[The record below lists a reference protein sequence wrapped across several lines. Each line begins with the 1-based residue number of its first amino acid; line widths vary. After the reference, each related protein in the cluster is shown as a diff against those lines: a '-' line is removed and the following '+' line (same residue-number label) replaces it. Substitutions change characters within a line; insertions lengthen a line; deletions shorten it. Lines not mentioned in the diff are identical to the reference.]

1 MASTLDLWNKASAFP
16 AGKWTFT
23 RMLCLKAP
31 YFSSIAPLFE
41 ELKPNY
47 CKISIKKKR
56 SVLNHIGTVHAIAMC
71 NMAELAGGTMTEVT
85 VPSSHRWIPK
95 GMTVEYLKKAE
106 TNLIAIASPVEENYD
121 WDKAGEYLVNVDV
134 FDTANEKVFH
144 AKITMWI
151 SKKKK

>member
-1 MASTLDLWNKASAFP
+1 MASTLELWNKASALP
-16 AGKWTFT
+16 AVKWTFT

-31 YFSSIAPLFE
+31 YFSSISPLIE
-41 ELKPNY
+41 ELKPNS

-85 VPSSHRWIPK
+85 VPATHRWIPK

-106 TNLIAIASPVEENYD
+106 TDLIAIASPVEQNYD

-134 FDTANEKVFH
+134 FDKANEKVFH

-151 SKKKK
+151 SKKK